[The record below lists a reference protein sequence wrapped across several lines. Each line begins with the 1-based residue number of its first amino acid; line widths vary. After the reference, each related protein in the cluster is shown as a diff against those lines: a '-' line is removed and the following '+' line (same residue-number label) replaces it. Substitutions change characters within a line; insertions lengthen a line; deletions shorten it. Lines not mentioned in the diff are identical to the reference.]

1 MQLVACHTSALRA
14 DKHMTIQAPL
24 RLFAATLTLSISAC
38 SSPGPKSL
46 SVADMKA
53 LSSEAQ
59 TSAASNVEP
68 LTEALSLNAAM
79 ARALKYNSNRRV
91 KLLEEALANNQVDV
105 SKLDML
111 PKLVASAG
119 LAHRSI
125 ERATYSST
133 YPGMVKGTSASFSS
147 DTNHGNVDLGL
158 TWNLLDLGLGYYGTQ
173 QSTDRLF
180 ISLEQRRKAMHQ
192 LMQDVRVAYWR
203 AAAAQLL
210 KDKVRQTI
218 TVAESALEDA
228 KKVEVSGQSNPID
241 SLRYQRQLLENLRL
255 LETINQE
262 LSSANIELASLIN
275 APLGTQIMLSQL
287 DAGEDSNEVLSLP
300 VDRLE
305 TATLQNNPDL
315 RESAYSARI
324 ARTELRKTMAR
335 LFPNVSFNYSVKYDT
350 DKFLVDRN
358 WNEAG
363 LQVSF
368 NLFNIFTG
376 PTQVK
381 LAKAGIALADQRRV
395 ATQLAVISQMHISRL
410 ALINAENNFS
420 RADAIYKTDLRISE
434 LINNRAQAR
443 KQSELDRVSNDTAA
457 IVSLLR
463 RYQAMSQVQ
472 TAQARLR
479 ANLGLEPE
487 IGNTQELSLTA
498 LTQQLE
504 KAAPPWSALK
514 QPSGW

>member
-1 MQLVACHTSALRA
+1 
-14 DKHMTIQAPL
+14 MTTQAPF
-24 RLFAATLTLSISAC
+24 RLLAATITLFITAC

-46 SVADMKA
+46 SIADMKV
-53 LSSEAQ
+53 LHSENQINA
-59 TSAASNVEP
+59 SSNVEP
-68 LTEALSLNAAM
+68 ITGALSLDAAM
-79 ARALKYNSNRRV
+79 ARALKYNSSRRV
-91 KLLEEALANNQVDV
+91 KLLEEALANNQLDV

-147 DTNHGNVDLGL
+147 DPNHSSAELGL
-158 TWNLLDLGLGYYGTQ
+158 TWNLLDVGLGYYGAQ
-173 QSTDRLF
+173 QSADRLL
-180 ISLEQRRKAMHQ
+180 ISVEQRRKAMHQ

-203 AAAAQLL
+203 SAAAQLL
-210 KDKVRQTI
+210 QDRVQQTI
-218 TVAESALEDA
+218 ATGEAALVDA
-228 KKVEVSGQSNPID
+228 KKVEVAGQSNPID
-241 SLRYQRQLLENLRL
+241 ALRYQRQLLENLRL

-275 APLGTQIMLSQL
+275 APLGQHIMLAEIDS
-287 DAGEDSNEVLSLP
+287 ASDSNEVLSMP
-300 VDRLE
+300 VERLE
-305 TATLQNNPDL
+305 TAALQNNPDL
-315 RESAYSARI
+315 LESAYNARI
-324 ARTELRKTMAR
+324 ARAELRKTMTR
-335 LFPNVSFNYSVKYDT
+335 LFPSVSFNYSVKYDT
-350 DKFLVDRN
+350 DKFMVDRN

-363 LQVSF
+363 LQISF
-368 NLFNIFTG
+368 NLFNIMTG

-395 ATQLAVISQMHISRL
+395 ATQMAVLSQMHISRL
-410 ALINAENNFS
+410 ALINAESNFS

-434 LINNRAQAR
+434 LVNNRAKVRA
-443 KQSELDRVSNDTAA
+443 QSQLDKVSNDTAA

-472 TAQARLR
+472 AAQARLR
-479 ANLGLEPE
+479 ANLGLEPK
-487 IGNTQELSLTA
+487 IGNTQALSLA
-498 LTQQLE
+498 ELTQQLDQ
-504 KAAPPWSALK
+504 ANTPWSELK